1 MLFNKLRPTI
11 LTFDG
16 HSYDLKSFFSKI
28 DEFISDD
35 AIYRD
40 IKEKHC
46 QISNEL
52 DKGVQENIEY
62 ILPDGNKIS
71 LDIMKLNQASNISFE
86 TYIIDYDLP
95 NVQDLLFKSISK
107 TQMDFKKFC

>member
-1 MLFNKLRPTI
+1 MKC
-11 LTFDG
+11 
-16 HSYDLKSFFSKI
+16 FFYKK
-28 DEFISDD
+28 DEFKSYN

-52 DKGVQENIEY
+52 DKSLQENIEY

-107 TQMDFKKFC
+107 TQMDFKRFL